1 MTVIALISGT
11 MLGIA
16 AVITGLRL
24 LMGPTTLDR
33 VVAMDMLVAIILC
46 SIATVVA
53 LTADASPLPVLV
65 VVALLGF
72 VGSAS
77 IARLL
82 GPRSQ

>member
-1 MTVIALISGT
+1 MMTVAIIAGT
-11 MLGIA
+11 MLGVA
-16 AVITGLRL
+16 AAITGIRL
-24 LMGPTTLDR
+24 LIGPTTLDR

-53 LTADASPLPVLV
+53 LTADSSPLPVLV

>member
-1 MTVIALISGT
+1 MMTVAIIAGT
-11 MLGIA
+11 MLGLA
-16 AVITGLRL
+16 AAITGIRL
-24 LMGPTTLDR
+24 LIGPTTLDR

-46 SIATVVA
+46 SIATVVT
-53 LTADASPLPVLV
+53 LTADSSPLPVLV